1 MPVAGV
7 PALALEEERRLV
19 IDLLCSLMDLGR
31 IEPCIPYLPTEN
43 RSGCAAY
50 LSAPVSPALS
60 LLEGKISV
68 ASFLL
73 KQLERAV
80 NPARQVRA
88 LGQKWESR
96 HEQCSAHQVV
106 ARAEVV
112 WAARAEEGRSE
123 AARAEADCRSE
134 LARSELAQAAAT
146 RAAATARAVA
156 CFVPTGASS
165 SGCVPLEMRC
175 ALVRDQR
182 VLDHLI
188 YPIRLYAGSVHCY
201 FRDNETRVLSVKRTC
216 GDPPSPRARRVERPW
231 RPLRAGAQRPKRPAR
246 AVVTV

>member
-1 MPVAGV
+1 M
-7 PALALEEERRLV
+7 
-19 IDLLCSLMDLGR
+19 IDLLCRLMDLGR

-96 HEQCSAHQVV
+96 HLFLSQRKIVENVV
-106 ARAEVV
+106 DPMARLL
-112 WAARAEEGRSE
+112 GG
-123 AARAEADCRSE
+123 DD
-134 LARSELAQAAAT
+134 AAAFSALLGD
-146 RAAATARAVA
+146 REALE
-156 CFVPTGASS
+156 TGS
-165 SGCVPLEMRC
+165 C
-175 ALVRDQR
+175 
-182 VLDHLI
+182 
-188 YPIRLYAGSVHCY
+188 GSRSRSPKC
-201 FRDNETRVLSVKRTC
+201 
-216 GDPPSPRARRVERPW
+216 SPRPGDSHPCPSS
-231 RPLRAGAQRPKRPAR
+231 PLAAC
-246 AVVTV
+246 

>member
-165 SGCVPLEMRC
+165 SGCVPLEMR
-175 ALVRDQR
+175 
-182 VLDHLI
+182 
-188 YPIRLYAGSVHCY
+188 
-201 FRDNETRVLSVKRTC
+201 
-216 GDPPSPRARRVERPW
+216 ARSCVISGCW
-231 RPLRAGAQRPKRPAR
+231 II
-246 AVVTV
+246 